1 MRKGISI
8 LIILVVVVL
17 SYVVV
22 RNYYHDPVVYP
33 FKSEFF
39 TWAGD
44 TRLMTPDSASI
55 SKKQLEEL
63 RASVKPGDFFLNR
76 SDYYISNI
84 GIPGFWTH
92 AGFFMGDVK
101 ELDVFFEGETDCSEW
116 VVSMGENSGQLSNL
130 LKIKFEEKYRRC
142 FEKKHSLPVIESLSE
157 GVVLSSF
164 TDAAA
169 KDGIVVLRPQISKLE
184 IAKAIYQAFELVDR
198 PYDFN
203 FDFSSDS
210 LIACTELIHCIYKDS
225 ELFSVGELFGNPFVT
240 ANEIAQYYDNY
251 FETDRLKMEMIFLFD
266 GDHMYERNSFEG
278 QQIFRKSWEDS
289 FW

>member
-1 MRKGISI
+1 MKKKI
-8 LIILVVVVL
+8 LGFIFLLIAILAYFL
-17 SYVVV
+17 IK
-22 RNYYHDPVVYP
+22 NFYHDPNVYP
-33 FKSEFF
+33 YKSQFY

-44 TRLMTPDSASI
+44 TRVITPDSASI

-76 SDYYISNI
+76 SDYYISNV

-92 AGFFMGDVK
+92 AGFYMGSSD
-101 ELDVFFEGETDCSEW
+101 ELDDFFKGDINCSDW
-116 VVSMGENSGQLSNL
+116 VISMGEDSGVLSQLL
-130 LKIKFEEKYRRC
+130 ETKFGSKYHRC
-142 FEKKHSLPVIESLSE
+142 FGDDLWLPVIESLSE
-157 GVVLSSF
+157 GVVFSSYA
-164 TDAAA
+164 DAVT
-169 KDGIVVLRPQISKLE
+169 KDGIVVLRPKVSKLK
-184 IAKAIYQAFELVDR
+184 IAKAVYQAFKLVDR

-225 ELFSVGELFGNPFVT
+225 ELFSIGDLFGNPFVT
-240 ANEIAQYYDNY
+240 ANEIAEHYDSN
-251 FETDRLKMEMIFLFD
+251 FENKSLKMEMIFLFD
-266 GDHMYERNSFEG
+266 GDNVYSGKSEKG